1 MADIAQRTI
10 RPEPPSRPERVF
22 ELDTM
27 GTVGDAAR
35 PLSIPER
42 ILQITAVR
50 RLLVLAVL
58 CIAWQAYASYLNNS
72 LLFPTLTETMEALY
86 DAVVNGPLV
95 ERTLTS
101 LQILLTGYAAGL
113 ALAGIFTTLAVSTRV
128 GTDFLSTLTAMFN
141 PLPAIALL
149 AARAVVVRAR
159 REEPRVRHHPFG
171 AVGGRAQHPFG
182 LHLGEPDACAWRD
195 RTAACA
201 GSPTWRSCWCRRHS
215 RRSSPA

>member
-22 ELDTM
+22 ELNTM

-50 RLLVLAVL
+50 RLLVLAAL

-101 LQILLTGYAAGL
+101 LQILLTYPFSDYAMNALKGDFFNTDVLFKLDVDSTLGNLLRSSQPIVPIPGTPGAPLPGVLGQIVRKPLLPEPRPPAGL
-113 ALAGIFTTLAVSTRV
+113 GGLL
-128 GTDFLSTLTAMFN
+128 L
-141 PLPAIALL
+141 PL
-149 AARAVVVRAR
+149 
-159 REEPRVRHHPFG
+159 
-171 AVGGRAQHPFG
+171 GG
-182 LHLGEPDACAWRD
+182 D
-195 RTAACA
+195 R
-201 GSPTWRSCWCRRHS
+201 
-215 RRSSPA
+215 